1 MTQPDQITASSV
13 IGQLLSEG
21 YRFNFFQAVRLLEL
35 WEAERAPVGHDA
47 APQQEVVRF
56 GSHASVEF
64 PASQI
69 DDIAAARD
77 ETHPARMTVNFF
89 GLIGPVSALP
99 QHYTEIVLE
108 RLARKDRVLLE
119 FLDLF
124 NHRLISLFYRAWE
137 KYQFWIMGERAIHQ
151 DRRAAQA
158 GPEALRSFVLDQ
170 RPQLDPIGQILLSLS
185 GLGSPATRYVLPHRD
200 KLEPRTEIA
209 DQTWR
214 FYAGLLS
221 HRHRPAIN
229 LEAMLADHF
238 AWSVRVRPL
247 CGRWLQLER
256 ADRTR
261 LTRGWNTRLGME
273 TVAGQ
278 KVWEA
283 QGKFR
288 LQIGPL
294 NYDQFCSL
302 LPIGSAHRP
311 FTQLTRFYAGLHLD
325 FDLELQLRT
334 IEIPALH
341 CGDKGGIGPR
351 LGWNTWL
358 KARTFTTAI
367 ASVML
372 RPYDDDDD
380 DEQVD
385 NSASSHCV

>member
-1 MTQPDQITASSV
+1 MTPPDPFPASSV

-35 WEAERAPVGHDA
+35 WEADRAPVGHDA
-47 APQQEVVRF
+47 APEQEVVRF
-56 GSHASVEF
+56 GSHASVAF

-69 DDIAAARD
+69 DDITPARD

-89 GLIGPVSALP
+89 GLTGPVSALP
-99 QHYTEIVLE
+99 QHYTEIVLD

-124 NHRLISLFYRAWE
+124 NHRLLSLFYRAWE
-137 KYQFWIMGERAIHQ
+137 KYQFWIVGERALHQ
-151 DRRAAQA
+151 DRRVAQA
-158 GPEALRSFVLDQ
+158 GPEELRSFVVDQ
-170 RPQLDPIGQILLSLS
+170 RPQLDPLGQILLSLT
-185 GLGSPATRYVLPHRD
+185 GLGSPATRYVLPQRD
-200 KLEPRTEIA
+200 RLESRTEIA

-229 LEAMLADHF
+229 LEAVLADHF
-238 AWSVRVRPL
+238 SWPVRVQPL
-247 CGRWLQLER
+247 CGRCLQLEP

-261 LTRGWNTRLGME
+261 LTLGGNTRLGVE

-278 KVWEA
+278 KVWEV

-294 NYDQFCSL
+294 NYAQFCSL

-311 FTQLTRFYAGLHLD
+311 FAQLTRFYAGFQLD

-334 IEIPALH
+334 GEIPALR
-341 CGDKGGIGPR
+341 CGDNSGIGPR

-358 KARTFTTAI
+358 KTCSHTTEV
-367 ASVML
+367 ASVLL
-372 RPYDDDDD
+372 RPYDDEHAD
-380 DEQVD
+380 
-385 NSASSHCV
+385 

>member
-1 MTQPDQITASSV
+1 MTPPDQFPASSV

-35 WEAERAPVGHDA
+35 WEADRAPVGHDA
-47 APQQEVVRF
+47 APQQEAVRF
-56 GSHASVEF
+56 GAHASVEF

-89 GLIGPVSALP
+89 GMIGPVSALP

-108 RLARKDRVLLE
+108 RLGRKDRVLLE

-124 NHRLISLFYRAWE
+124 NHRLLSLFYRAWE
-137 KYQFWIMGERAIHQ
+137 KYQFWIVGERALHR
-151 DRRAAQA
+151 DRRVAEA
-158 GPEALRSFVLDQ
+158 GPEELRAFVLEQ
-170 RPQLDPIGQILLSLS
+170 RPQLDPIGQMLLSLT
-185 GLGSPATRYVLPHRD
+185 GLGSPATRYVLSHRD
-200 KLEPRTEIA
+200 RLDSRTEIA

-238 AWSVRVRPL
+238 AWPVRVQPL

-261 LTRGWNTRLGME
+261 LAPGGNTRLGME

-278 KVWEA
+278 KVWEV

-294 NYDQFCSL
+294 NYVQFCSL
-302 LPIGSAHRP
+302 LPIGSAHRS
-311 FTQLTRFYAGLHLD
+311 FAQLTRVYAGFHLD

-334 IEIPALH
+334 VEIPALH
-341 CGDKGGIGPR
+341 CGDKSGIGPR

-358 KARTFTTAI
+358 KTRSFTSEV

-372 RPYDDDDD
+372 RPYDDEHAD
-380 DEQVD
+380 
-385 NSASSHCV
+385 